1 MRSKP
6 QETQASSPQNM
17 VSKKTKKVVI
27 EQEDVAEEM
36 AEVKVE
42 SARLEV
48 LAKLEVDF
56 GREDL
61 NSLRNKVNE
70 LVDAVN
76 SK

>member
-1 MRSKP
+1 
-6 QETQASSPQNM
+6 M

>member
-1 MRSKP
+1 
-6 QETQASSPQNM
+6 M
-17 VSKKTKKVVI
+17 VSKK
-27 EQEDVAEEM
+27 
-36 AEVKVE
+36 VKVE
-42 SARLEV
+42 QEEV
-48 LAKLEVDF
+48 VEKDVEVKAEEVVVTKVTKLEVDF